1 MARFG
6 RRQLCNCV
14 GWFRS
19 GPVSFGTVPEDDF
32 WREVRAVNGGVTCGD
47 LVVSWWVLVLRV
59 WQSIFAAPEGEASL
73 IQAEP
78 ANRLALCPNCLHGSF
93 Q

>member
-1 MARFG
+1 M
-6 RRQLCNCV
+6 V
-14 GWFRS
+14 
-19 GPVSFGTVPEDDF
+19 
-32 WREVRAVNGGVTCGD
+32 VTCGD

-78 ANRLALCPNCLHGSF
+78 ANRLALCPNCLHGV
-93 Q
+93 

>member
-1 MARFG
+1 M
-6 RRQLCNCV
+6 V
-14 GWFRS
+14 
-19 GPVSFGTVPEDDF
+19 
-32 WREVRAVNGGVTCGD
+32 VTCGD

-78 ANRLALCPNCLHGSF
+78 ATANRLALCPNCLQVAWGFKKKVEHLREGF
-93 Q
+93 LALYACL

>member
-1 MARFG
+1 M
-6 RRQLCNCV
+6 V
-14 GWFRS
+14 
-19 GPVSFGTVPEDDF
+19 
-32 WREVRAVNGGVTCGD
+32 VTCGD

-78 ANRLALCPNCLHGSF
+78 ATANRLALCPNCLHGTL
-93 Q
+93 QRQLLQEPKKKYAAQRAQIL